1 MYYQESDT
9 LLGSGDFQR
18 EDVEQFDALL
28 FKSQNRAIRIGR
40 AADLLSFDVDLT
52 NDILEAYANSGAVL
66 KKRCAICPTD
76 DMVVEEE
83 QDGAFTCDGCD
94 RNFNSDEVSFEDVYF
109 PKTLKLPPP
118 TVETPNDNYGISRK
132 AYEHVIVMVHGIRD
146 VGAWQ
151 KTVSSALAAPKT
163 EVVQFRFGLYPA
175 IKFLFPRNLSGPAVQ
190 RVVEKF
196 RDVKAEYPNAKIS
209 VIAHSFGTYVV
220 LKALEKDLNLR
231 LWKIVFCGSVAN
243 DQIRWVKFKNRI
255 GDGERPTRDFVV
267 NDCGTG
273 DVWPIFGSAFG
284 WHYGMAG
291 ATGFSEE
298 MVLNR
303 FHKKPDGTSG
313 GHGLYFDSEFVTKY
327 WKPFLIDDIAPLAGT
342 GSQGEHLGFFAKV
355 LYHGWLRW
363 ICRLTALL
371 VWFALIAAIP
381 LAGWLLYRC
390 CF

>member
-1 MYYQESDT
+1 M
-9 LLGSGDFQR
+9 
-18 EDVEQFDALL
+18 
-28 FKSQNRAIRIGR
+28 
-40 AADLLSFDVDLT
+40 
-52 NDILEAYANSGAVL
+52 
-66 KKRCAICPTD
+66 
-76 DMVVEEE
+76 
-83 QDGAFTCDGCD
+83 
-94 RNFNSDEVSFEDVYF
+94 
-109 PKTLKLPPP
+109 
-118 TVETPNDNYGISRK
+118 
-132 AYEHVIVMVHGIRD
+132 
-146 VGAWQ
+146 
-151 KTVSSALAAPKT
+151 
-163 EVVQFRFGLYPA
+163 VQFRFGLYPA